1 VLRRRS
7 GRSYD
12 PDVVEPADAHGPD
25 LLAGLEEADPWDLTL
40 SRDPEQGRLLDD
52 AALDAALEVVADF
65 VDLKSPYLPGHSRG
79 VAALAEASARELG
92 LPQADATALRRAG
105 MVHDLGRCAISNAVW
120 DKESALTRDERDL
133 VETHPLRSEQIV
145 RRVPGLGVCMTAVG
159 HHHERA
165 DGAGYHR
172 GVRIGDLPLSARVL
186 AAADTFQ
193 ALVEPRAHRPARP
206 ADQAAAELRT
216 AARTGH
222 LDPAAADASPRRRRG
237 PAPATG
243 RAAGRPDSP
252 GGRGARA
259 VGSRLHDPAGR
270 GPPRDQPQ
278 DRRRSHPA
286 HLPEDRGLDPR
297 CGGTVRG
304 AARAAPGGT
313 WLTCRCRLAPRRAA
327 CSAPSGPLCAERP
340 APRQPARSASS
351 GLLRANR
358 CNAGDLRPGRGRPGP
373 SVRELQ
379 HEM

>member
-1 VLRRRS
+1 MLRRRS

-216 AARTGH
+216 AARTGQ
-222 LDPAAADASPRRRRG
+222 LDPAAADAVLAAVGARPRRPVGPPAGLTAREVEVPVLLARG
-237 PAPATG
+237 YTT
-243 RAAGRPDSP
+243 RQVAGRLGISP
-252 GGRGARA
+252 KTA
-259 VGSRLHDPAGR
+259 D
-270 GPPRDQPQ
+270 
-278 DRRRSHPA
+278 A
-286 HLPEDRGLDPR
+286 HIQHIYPKIGVS
-297 CGGTVRG
+297 TRG
-304 AARAAPGGT
+304 AAA
-313 WLTCRCRLAPRRAA
+313 L
-327 CSAPSGPLCAERP
+327 SAVRH
-340 APRQPARSASS
+340 
-351 GLLRANR
+351 GLLPAV
-358 CNAGDLRPGRGRPGP
+358 PG
-373 SVRELQ
+373 
-379 HEM
+379 